1 MCISFNLGLEELTLV
16 SANLV
21 RIDRNA
27 FAHIPSISR
36 MDLSNNRIS
45 RIDNSAFKE
54 VGNALK
60 FLKMS
65 NALYFTT
72 LPNIAFHTLSAM
84 EVLDLSDNHIR
95 EIPMDTFHKMSRL
108 RFLYLQ
114 NNEISQLKRGI
125 FHSQANPELKVLD
138 LSFNK
143 IESIPYDTFRFP
155 KLERLILDD
164 NR

>member
-1 MCISFNLGLEELTLV
+1 MWSTFLNRKVLSYCDFTGIKCDNKENIIAIDLKGLNLRGQ
-16 SANLV
+16 
-21 RIDRNA
+21 
-27 FAHIPSISR
+27 IPE
-36 MDLSNNRIS
+36 
-45 RIDNSAFKE
+45 E
-54 VGNALK
+54 VG
-60 FLKMS
+60 FLRYLES
-65 NALYFTT
+65 
-72 LPNIAFHTLSAM
+72 
-84 EVLDLSDNHIR
+84 LDLSDNHIR